1 MCSEYLKD
9 VAVKSITGF
18 SGGVLNV
25 NQSVALHPHKS
36 LWLQSC
42 MMTLMAGIM
51 LSVCMTAYSATE
63 HDATAHEASK
73 PASTV
78 QGAHKQEYADKVYPS
93 RAVQGV
99 SEPLPPG
106 AKLHKMIL
114 SHHELEPWTFVP
126 KRKDR
131 IEITNTSNLTHAL
144 YVTYPDGTVVNLEIQ
159 IPGDVVTWN
168 VPDDADGE
176 YLFRCWVHP
185 VIRAKMLIQ
194 E

>member
-1 MCSEYLKD
+1 MLSENLKD
-9 VAVKSITGF
+9 AAVKSMTGL
-18 SGGVLNV
+18 SGVALKG
-25 NQSVALHPHKS
+25 NQSATLHSHQRQ
-36 LWLQSC
+36 WLQSC
-42 MMTLMAGIM
+42 LMSLMAGIM
-51 LSVCMTAYSATE
+51 LSVCMTGYSATE
-63 HDATAHEASK
+63 HDATAHETSN

-78 QGAHKQEYADKVYPS
+78 QGAHKQENADKVYPS

-185 VIRAKMLIQ
+185 VIRAKMLI
-194 E
+194 EE